1 MPHMVFYMMQKEKQ
15 LFGTSESRKIKKRQ
29 KITKN
34 KHNIELNQKLKK
46 KRKKKGGETKPKQ
59 K

>member
-34 KHNIELNQKLKK
+34 KHNNIIESKIKEKK
-46 KRKKKGGETKPKQ
+46 KKERGGD
-59 K
+59 